1 MDKWMG
7 ALIKRLGQP
16 AVLYIKEEA
25 NPIWAVLQS
34 VQSRSRQN
42 MERLYSPIGQVPQGQ
57 YLCMLPA
64 GTPGGEGDR
73 LRLQG
78 KCYEI
83 SRLEPVYYGEKVAYL
98 WGLCV
103 EKGA

>member
-7 ALIKRLGQP
+7 AFIKRFGQQ
-16 AVLYIKEEA
+16 AVLYAAEQP
-25 NPIWAVLQS
+25 NPVWVVLQA
-34 VQSRSRQN
+34 VQSRSWQN
-42 MERLYSPIGQVPQGQ
+42 MEGAFSPLGQIPRGQ
-57 YLCMLPA
+57 YLCILPA
-64 GTPGGEGDR
+64 GTPGGEGNI

-83 SRLEPVYYGEKVAYL
+83 RRLEPVYYGTQTAYL

-103 EKGA
+103 EKEA